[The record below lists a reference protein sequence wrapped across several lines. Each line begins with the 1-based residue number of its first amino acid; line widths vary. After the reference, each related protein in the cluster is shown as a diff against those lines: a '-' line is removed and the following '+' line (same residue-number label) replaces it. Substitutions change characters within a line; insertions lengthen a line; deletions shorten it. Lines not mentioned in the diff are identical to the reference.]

1 MLDIKLFTNSIEL
14 YIFEGTINIEKLAQG
29 TYLVKV
35 NDIDKGYTI
44 IKN

>member
-1 MLDIKLFTNSIEL
+1 MLGQLVQEEKVNAL
-14 YIFEGTINIEKLAQG
+14 EGTINIEKLVQG

-35 NDIDKGYTI
+35 NDIDKGHTI

>member
-1 MLDIKLFTNSIEL
+1 MLEQLAQEENSNAL
-14 YIFEGTINIEKLAQG
+14 EGTINIEKLAQG

>member
-1 MLDIKLFTNSIEL
+1 LLLGRNINALK
-14 YIFEGTINIEKLAQG
+14 GTINIEKLAKG
-29 TYLVKV
+29 NYIVKV

>member
-1 MLDIKLFTNSIEL
+1 MLGQLVQDEKVNAM
-14 YIFEGTINIEKLAQG
+14 EGVINAEKLAKG